1 MPFSKNKY
9 EAPFG
14 RDLNNYTLEEI
25 SDLAIALSVA
35 VKGGAIKIDKTLRDA
50 DELEVLREKDKESK
64 NLVALASREAE
75 EKYKEQMNR
84 FFTRIMLLEEEVFA
98 LKKENFALKKI
109 GEINTDKNNW
119 RSGGGI

>member
-1 MPFSKNKY
+1 MVDKY
-9 EAPFG
+9 KFPFG
-14 RDLNNYTLEEI
+14 KDLNQLSLEEI
-25 SDLAIALSVA
+25 SDFAMALSVA
-35 VKGGAIKIDKTLRDA
+35 AKGGAIKIDKTLRDA
-50 DELEVLREKDKESK
+50 DELEDLREKDKESK

-84 FFTRIMLLEEEVFA
+84 LFTRVMLLEEEVFA

-119 RSGGGI
+119 RSGGEV